1 MKILLKEIAK
11 QAGVSEATVSRVINK
26 TVPVSPAMEQRVFD
40 AVQTLGA
47 DLSANK
53 IKRNRTGDKP
63 LVIGLIVSDLSNPFF
78 EVVMRGVVSEAQF
91 YDYGVQIFE
100 TNEDLATENRIF
112 ELIPRFQLGGL
123 IICASGVSDSK
134 LIDFFTRTKIPLV
147 VLNRL
152 INYPQINCITIDH
165 HKAMYQAAMH
175 LINLGHKRIAYLSGP
190 SKREPSISRGN
201 GIREALKQSGLELSS
216 ELCVSSFPNEE
227 GGFHAMI
234 SLLALPKAKRPTGVI
249 AFNDLIALGAMR
261 AIRTKNL
268 RIPEDIS
275 VVGNDNIEMAIHCY
289 PALTTISP
297 PKNHLG
303 KLAVQ
308 TINSVLQNHGKETPN
323 GFIQIEAPLTLRYS
337 TGVAPN

>member
-112 ELIPRFQLGGL
+112 ELIR
-123 IICASGVSDSK
+123 
-134 LIDFFTRTKIPLV
+134 DFSWV
-147 VLNRL
+147 
-152 INYPQINCITIDH
+152 D
-165 HKAMYQAAMH
+165 
-175 LINLGHKRIAYLSGP
+175 
-190 SKREPSISRGN
+190 
-201 GIREALKQSGLELSS
+201 
-216 ELCVSSFPNEE
+216 
-227 GGFHAMI
+227 
-234 SLLALPKAKRPTGVI
+234 
-249 AFNDLIALGAMR
+249 
-261 AIRTKNL
+261 
-268 RIPEDIS
+268 
-275 VVGNDNIEMAIHCY
+275 
-289 PALTTISP
+289 
-297 PKNHLG
+297 
-303 KLAVQ
+303 
-308 TINSVLQNHGKETPN
+308 
-323 GFIQIEAPLTLRYS
+323 
-337 TGVAPN
+337 